1 MALINDTVAL
11 TKGLRAEFIRRTMD
25 PAPLALINQLATVV
39 PSTAQSETYAFFD
52 ELPQLEE
59 LKDQV
64 KYSGFSDGTY
74 AIVNKEFA
82 GGVKAKRSEIMDD
95 QLGIIL
101 LRIRQLADRAKKH
114 PLKLLFDLLN
124 NAESATL
131 GLCYDGVAFYS
142 SAHPARGASGQQD
155 NLLDGTGVSVAAI
168 KVDIGSAFA
177 QMRGFLDTAGEPYHE
192 TLDPKQAV
200 IVCGPE
206 LEQPMLEATSAKIIS
221 NTSNVL
227 AGRVG
232 EVIVNQRFTG
242 TNDWDLLYTGDALK
256 PLVIQEREAL
266 SFVEQTDGDSD
277 GFDRLIWKWRA
288 YRRGNAGYGMWQNA
302 VRTKNA

>member
-25 PAPLALINQLATVV
+25 PAPLALIGKLATIV
-39 PSTAQSETYAFFD
+39 PSTATSETYAFFD

-74 AIVNKEFA
+74 AILNKEFA
-82 GGVKAKRSEIMDD
+82 GGVKAKRAEIMDD

-101 LRIRQLADRAKKH
+101 LRIRQLADRARKH
-114 PLKLLFDLLN
+114 PLKLLFDLMN

-142 SAHPARGASGQQD
+142 SSHPARGDSGAQD
-155 NLLDGTGVSVAAI
+155 NLLDGTGVSVAAL
-168 KVDIGSAFA
+168 KVDIGSAIA

-192 TLDPKQAV
+192 TIDPRELSV
-200 IVCGPE
+200 VCGPE
-206 LEQPMLEATSAKIIS
+206 LEQPMKEALGAAIIS

-227 AGRVG
+227 VG
-232 EVIVNQRFTG
+232 QVGDVIVNQRFTG
-242 TNDWDLLYTGDALK
+242 TNDWDLLYTGDAMK
-256 PLVIQEREAL
+256 PFLLQEREAL
-266 SFVEQTDGDSD
+266 SFTEQTEGDSD
-277 GFDRLIWKWRA
+277 SFDRLVWKWRA